1 MESESRDRIISFIY
15 SMNLV
20 FLENFKNIEFNKGNP
35 HHLYLICFYGR
46 IIELSISIL
55 SLMKAKSDAGI
66 PIVLRTM
73 LEAFV
78 DFSNL
83 IQNKDYLKVIVL
95 SYLNQ
100 RERFIKNYADSL
112 DPSEMEEG
120 KKTEIDTFIGGCKP
134 QNIFERFNNIGLKNT
149 YISAYHMLCSY
160 SHNNLNMLEKRH
172 IDKTEND
179 FDITFFKEETFD
191 MFIKLSMTMGAL
203 LVDTHNM
210 LMGFFRTPLSKDAK
224 EMCDEFK
231 EKRIRYK

>member
-1 MESESRDRIISFIY
+1 
-15 SMNLV
+15 MNLV
-20 FLENFKNIEFNKGNP
+20 FLENFKTVEFNKGNP

-83 IQNKDYLKVIVL
+83 IQDKDYLKVIVL

-100 RERFIKNYADSL
+100 KDRFIKNYADVL
-112 DPSEMEEG
+112 DPSEIN
-120 KKTEIDTFIGGCKP
+120 EINKSDVDKFIGDCKP
-134 QNIFERFNNIGLKNT
+134 QNIFKRFSNIGLKNT
-149 YISAYHMLCSY
+149 YISAYHMLCNY

-172 IDKTEND
+172 IDKSEDD
-179 FDITFFKEETFD
+179 FDITFFREETFD
-191 MFIKLSMTMGAL
+191 MFIRLSMTTGAL
-203 LVDTHNM
+203 LVDTHKM
-210 LMGFFRTPLSKDAK
+210 LMNFFNTPLSEDAK
-224 EMCDEFK
+224 GMCDEFR
-231 EKRIRYK
+231 EKRIRYR